1 MNWLHRIGLIG
12 SILAYIFGFVLLH
25 QGLGREEYIYFLFF
39 GTSIERNIVIDTGFL
54 FIGLGFVL
62 QLLLY
67 FTKQKDQIISIG
79 ASQPTNIKTPMNLE
93 LANHQLVEAILII
106 RPFKKGTIPKV
117 HLATQEVTGIP
128 ITPEILQILNQ
139 ANATELASVEIQ
151 PQ

>member
-1 MNWLHRIGLIG
+1 MNWNHRIGLIS
-12 SILAYIFGFVLLH
+12 SILAYLFGFVLLH
-25 QGLGREEYIYFLFF
+25 QSLTHSETPFF
-39 GTSIERNIVIDTGFL
+39 WFFAVSINDNIVTDLGF
-54 FIGLGFVL
+54 FFVGLGFML

-79 ASQPTNIKTPMNLE
+79 SNQSATAKSPMNLE
-93 LANHQLVEAILII
+93 LANHQLTEAILII
-106 RPFKKGTIPKV
+106 RPFKKGVKPKV